1 MASLSGAISTLL
13 KQVSPFSLMLLFLCL
28 IGLMPL
34 PQPFTL
40 INRMPTPTLN
50 LLSPYEK
57 IFGTP
62 PNYSKLKIF
71 GCLCYPWL
79 RPYSSHKLDSSSKP
93 CIFLGYSLT
102 QNAYFCY
109 DPSTSNFL
117 FLASLVPP
125 SAVHPQQQLQCE
137 ASAPVTSHLSLA
149 NNQNQPHQLLSTNSL
164 PPTTQPDHHTTN
176 SNHSMQTRAKNNIRK
191 PIQKLNLHIQ
201 LSKLLILNPPHQP
214 KLLKI
219 QNGARPCLKNMMLL
233 FGMGHGN

>member
-1 MASLSGAISTLL
+1 MASPSAISTLL

-34 PQPFTL
+34 PQPSL
-40 INRMPTPTLN
+40 I
-50 LLSPYEK
+50 PYEK

-79 RPYSSHKLDSSSKP
+79 RPILAINLTLVLSHVFFSH
-93 CIFLGYSLT
+93 CTTIAF
-102 QNAYFCY
+102 
-109 DPSTSNFL
+109 
-117 FLASLVPP
+117 
-125 SAVHPQQQLQCE
+125 HPQQLQCE
-137 ASAPVTSHLSLA
+137 AYTVTSHLS
-149 NNQNQPHQLLSTNSL
+149 QQPKPTTSLSSTNSL
-164 PPTTQPDHHTTN
+164 PPTTQPTTTPQTQTILCKLEPKTTFANLFKN
-176 SNHSMQTRAKNNIRK
+176 SIFTSNYPN
-191 PIQKLNLHIQ
+191 
-201 LSKLLILNPPHQP
+201 LLILNPPHQP